1 MPRRQL
7 ADPRIV
13 LAFTDLADLQAK
25 TAQQP
30 ANAELDVAEL
40 DLQQFPSGKQRPYL
54 LRRHCL
60 DMHWTEPAHSDQL
73 RHAARVVAIG
83 LHFHRAQRRPEV
95 PRLDQD
101 RGKPRA
107 SRIIFPV
114 PSTTHTLLCSNDTS
128 ITAK

>member
-30 ANAELDVAEL
+30 ANAEHDVAEL

-60 DMHWTEPAHSDQL
+60 DMHRTKPAHADQL

-83 LHFHRAQRRPEV
+83 LRWTPFVGQPEPALKV
-95 PRLDQD
+95 
-101 RGKPRA
+101 
-107 SRIIFPV
+107 
-114 PSTTHTLLCSNDTS
+114 
-128 ITAK
+128 